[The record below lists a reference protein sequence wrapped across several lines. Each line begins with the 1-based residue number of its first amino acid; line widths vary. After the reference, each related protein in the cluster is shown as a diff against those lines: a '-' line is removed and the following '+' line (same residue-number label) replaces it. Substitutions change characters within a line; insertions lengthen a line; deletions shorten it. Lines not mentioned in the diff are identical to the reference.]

1 MKVRNV
7 ILLIFFLVLCDQI
20 LKIYIK
26 TNYYYGEEH
35 KMLGMDWFRFLFIE
49 NKGFA
54 WGLTLGSEKW
64 AQIALSTLRL
74 FAVIAL
80 SYYLKYI
87 IQKAYHSGFIISI
100 ALIYAG
106 ALGNLLN
113 GMFYG
118 LIFEQSDPMMLNKAR
133 LVTPGEGY
141 AGFLQG
147 NVVDMLYFPIVK
159 GARFPDWL
167 PMVGGDEFEFFSP
180 VFNLADVWVFMG
192 VVILLIFQKL
202 FFKDNGSIKPVL

>member
-1 MKVRNV
+1 MKARNV
-7 ILLIFFLVLCDQI
+7 ILFILFLVLCDQI

-192 VVILLIFQKL
+192 VVILLIFQKR

>member
-7 ILLIFFLVLCDQI
+7 ILFIFFLVSCDQI

>member
-1 MKVRNV
+1 
-7 ILLIFFLVLCDQI
+7 
-20 LKIYIK
+20 
-26 TNYYYGEEH
+26 
-35 KMLGMDWFRFLFIE
+35 MLGMDWFRFLFIE

>member
-1 MKVRNV
+1 
-7 ILLIFFLVLCDQI
+7 
-20 LKIYIK
+20 
-26 TNYYYGEEH
+26 
-35 KMLGMDWFRFLFIE
+35 MLGMDWFRFLFIE
-49 NKGFA
+49 NKGIA

>member
-7 ILLIFFLVLCDQI
+7 ILFIFFLVLCDQI